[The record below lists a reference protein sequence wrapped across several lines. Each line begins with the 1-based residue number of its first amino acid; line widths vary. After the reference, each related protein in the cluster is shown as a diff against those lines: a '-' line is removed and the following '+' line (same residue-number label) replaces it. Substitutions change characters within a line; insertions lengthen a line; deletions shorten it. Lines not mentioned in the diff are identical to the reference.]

1 MFVIGIPLLLKFN
14 AEIFNTA
21 ENLLNTVPEINYP
34 AANEVIET
42 AKNSL
47 AENQQIL
54 SFFFQYSWI
63 IIIII
68 VVVVLF
74 IYARRS
80 VEYPVT

>member
-1 MFVIGIPLLLKFN
+1 MIRFN

-21 ENLLNTVPEINYP
+21 DNLLNTVPEINYP
-34 AANEVIET
+34 EADEAIET

-47 AENQQIL
+47 VESQKIL
-54 SFFFQYSWI
+54 SFFLKYSWI
-63 IIIII
+63 FIIII

-80 VEYPVT
+80 VEYHTVA